1 MTSWIE
7 TLYGTA
13 AVLAALLA
21 LAAWA
26 SWILRRRRVL
36 TPCPGC
42 ATLIDRRHRTL
53 CDHCL
58 QTRMRNS
65 CTRCRR
71 RERVPGEEHCRRCI
85 DELEHRGAWW
95 DGLIARG
102 EH

>member
-1 MTSWIE
+1 MSSVWE
-7 TLYGTA
+7 V
-13 AVLAALLA
+13 VLAVAAGFVGLFA
-21 LAAWA
+21 LAAWS
-26 SWILRRRRVL
+26 SWVLHRRRVMA
-36 TPCPGC
+36 PCPGC

-65 CTRCRR
+65 CSRCRR